1 MMARLQTLSAAIV
14 LAVLFGCEKPQAPP
28 PAPTVN
34 SAVVGKWLV
43 DTINGK
49 PVAEGTQIRIEYTTD
64 GKVVVEATGD
74 AAPTFNREE
83 LKQAMDQVVP
93 IRLQWL
99 SSFKIT
105 VGNSELHLKWDGPP
119 REAPVAPIAPGKN

>member
-1 MMARLQTLSAAIV
+1 MAKLQTISAAIV
-14 LAVLFGCEKPQAPP
+14 LAVLSGCDSPKPLP

-49 PVAEGTQIRIEYTTD
+49 PVAAGTEIRIEYMTD

-74 AAPTFNREE
+74 AAPTFDREE
-83 LKQAMDQVVP
+83 LKQALDQVVP
-93 IRLQWL
+93 IRLQSL

-105 VGNSELHLKWDGPP
+105 VGDSELHLKWDGPP
-119 REAPVAPIAPGKN
+119 REAPVGPIAPGKN